1 MSMLHGAYA
10 DRAEAYFERKNYSS
24 AIPDYDHAIAL
35 SPKDAALWNDRAMAK
50 EETRDKSGAVR
61 LHAVDSPEEGHRRL
75 PPFSGLPRP

>member
-61 LHAVDSPEEGHRRL
+61 LHAVEQW
-75 PPFSGLPRP
+75 